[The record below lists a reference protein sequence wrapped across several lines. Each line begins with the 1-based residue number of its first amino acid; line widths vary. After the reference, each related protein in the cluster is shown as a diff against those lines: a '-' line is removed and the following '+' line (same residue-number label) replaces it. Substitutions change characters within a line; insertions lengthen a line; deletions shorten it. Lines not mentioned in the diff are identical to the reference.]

1 RGLRALPGRCRPG
14 RGDGP
19 AMSAPTATGV
29 PPLQVERV
37 RADFPI
43 LAREVN
49 GRPMAYL
56 DSAATSQKPQV
67 VLDALARHYTMHNA
81 NVSRPV
87 HTVGTEA
94 TEAYER
100 ARATVAEF
108 VGAPAVDEIVFTKNS
123 TEAINLVA
131 YAMLAASVAGG
142 DPRLRLGPGD
152 EVVISEME
160 HPANI

>member
-1 RGLRALPGRCRPG
+1 PPRRSSDLA
-14 RGDGP
+14 DGP

-67 VLDALARHYTMHNA
+67 VLDALARHYTMHHA
-81 NVSRPV
+81 NVSRSA
-87 HTVGTEA
+87 HTVGSGA

-100 ARATVAEF
+100 ARATAREF
-108 VGAPAVDEIVFTKNS
+108 VGAPAVDGIVFTRNS